1 MLRPT
6 INVPSNSITL
16 TPPDAQGQLSS
27 TAGEREIAITSTN
40 ESGNADART
49 RTVRWTDP
57 SLGATAAKEMAGL
70 DYLQAIVRGD
80 IARAPMAELMGY
92 TLTEASH
99 GRAVVEIDPGEQ
111 HYNQIGSV
119 HAALASA
126 LLDSAMGSAVLS
138 TLPAG
143 TGYTT
148 VELHVHLVRA
158 ISADT
163 PRLRCIG
170 EVVHSG
176 SRMAT
181 AEARLLDPDGRLYA
195 HATETCLLIRGIE

>member
-6 INVPSNSITL
+6 INVPSASIKL
-16 TPPDAQGQLSS
+16 TPADDHGQASS
-27 TAGEREIAITSTN
+27 SAGEREIAITSGS
-40 ESGNADART
+40 ESGNAEART
-49 RTVRWTDP
+49 KTVRWSDP
-57 SLGATAAKEMAGL
+57 SFGAAASREMPGH
-70 DYLQAIVRGD
+70 DYLQAIIRGD
-80 IARAPMAELMGY
+80 IPRAPMAELMGY

-126 LLDSAMGSAVLS
+126 LVDSAMGSAVLS

-158 ISADT
+158 ITAAT

-181 AEARLLDPDGRLYA
+181 AEARLLDSDGRLYA
-195 HATETCLLIRGIE
+195 HGTETCLIVGGK